1 MLKLNTLISLQLKP
15 YLPSVSSAKSTALAH
30 LEQYLTFLEPGQ

>member
-1 MLKLNTLISLQLKP
+1 MLKFDTLISSQLKP

-30 LEQYLTFLEPGQ
+30 LEQRLTFPEPGK